1 MRNVAQAWAATA
13 RTSTFSSVTAPGTA
27 DLTCSLMWLA
37 ASSDSY
43 MIIVSPVLS
52 LIVQY
57 PVTNPGV
64 CEAQGTSALRLK
76 SLAL

>member
-1 MRNVAQAWAATA
+1 MRRPVSTAGDAERGSGVAATA
-13 RTSTFSSVTAPGTA
+13 RTSTFSGVTAPGTA

-64 CEAQGTSALRLK
+64 CEAQGTS
-76 SLAL
+76 

>member
-1 MRNVAQAWAATA
+1 
-13 RTSTFSSVTAPGTA
+13 
-27 DLTCSLMWLA
+27 LA